1 MGIRIRKQIGYA
13 LTDVSSVE
21 EDSRLNAD
29 SILLNWEKFSDAF
42 DSSDDALKDYLR
54 FIQVNDLCDIGE
66 STSQYEAILEKGRSR
81 SIEDCVVH
89 FSEYQETR
97 RIMLFIPYLYLKE
110 WSRYDDMLDYV
121 EASLKPDPTE
131 VVVEELKG
139 GIYPYS
145 GSYVDKRTGKT
156 PGGRFGSYKIMDLIR
171 YVNDC
176 KDKGIKPST
185 NEVRFVETLKELN
198 LSSFEEFQEFIVPE
212 VPQGIINVIKWGKV
226 FTDEKYIYDLK
237 PILYTYWS

>member
-13 LTDVSSVE
+13 LTDVSSIE
-21 EDSRLNAD
+21 EDPRLNVD
-29 SILLNWEKFSDAF
+29 SVLLDGEKFYDTF
-42 DSSDDALKDYLR
+42 NSSDDALRDYLR
-54 FIQVNDLCDIGE
+54 FIQVNDLCDVGE
-66 STSQYEAILEKGRSR
+66 SVSQYEAILEKGRSP
-81 SIEDCVVH
+81 SLENCVVH
-89 FSEYQETR
+89 FREHSETR
-97 RIMLFIPYLYLKE
+97 KIMLFIPYLYLRE

-131 VVVEELKG
+131 VVVEELRG

-171 YVNDC
+171 YINDC

-185 NEVRFVETLKELN
+185 LELGHVETLKELN

-212 VPQGIINVIKWGKV
+212 IPSGIINVIKWGKV